1 LKTDLVDNFKNLEAD
16 EKWLLSAIF
25 LSGRQL
31 HRSLAQKVLQVLAS
45 HRLIKSTP
53 PAKQIRQMI
62 DGLEQKQLINC
73 YDQIIVLDIE
83 ITPML
88 FIFPL
93 ENGGADKLI
102 KCVEELQ
109 RKLTGNYY
117 YYQRCFAVSISEL
130 QQQALNLYLGKVAPE
145 RIGNPELN
153 YGFGDMHP
161 RQLALHF
168 SEDWFAELPEISQ
181 ILIFSNFYQ
190 YHLHSFT
197 FDNAQTFEIYNYF
210 LTNDWRDSPVFCRY
224 AAHFIA
230 EFLIFLGRFDD
241 ARGCLE
247 DFSGP
252 ENEGLQALLT
262 YIEQGTEEAIPRFH
276 KAFASL
282 KKSTRK
288 RNISFQTLA
297 APFYALA
304 LLQEGSPESIKC
316 AIDVINKAEK
326 SENRYS
332 LCFVALN
339 IYSNHKTTG
348 SNKTNL
354 FKFFSHSGYGAIG
367 VWFGFLVGSLMGN
380 KPANEHFTM
389 LHNAAY
395 ASASHGFT
403 WLANECHELQKFN
416 GGDEEAQL
424 VLYLKN
430 AGRKLPPPLVKRI
443 CIKEEWETLLDAV
456 ETAIV
461 TKADVNDSDKRL
473 VWVVAKFYDD
483 WHLHALEQKKLK
495 SGAWS
500 KGKQVLNHNR
510 NYDKEVFPE
519 YYSETDI
526 RVMKIFENLYFDYES
541 QFDRA
546 LYMLAGQSNVYCNN
560 TNQQIEIVRAEPEL
574 ILKTEGGKL
583 KIEWFP
589 KPMFEE
595 YLAEIK
601 PPDQAIVYR
610 FPQAHLELTE
620 MLKQGTTFPL
630 NASDR
635 LHQVLSRLE
644 SKIKVRSDFRR
655 KSGEPGLKTTKPKY
669 QIHVRLAPVEH
680 GLGAS
685 VRLSLFPGS
694 AGVFIPGSGLQD
706 AIVDCEG
713 EKLHVE
719 RQLDTEQALAK
730 ELLEKCPSMQGI
742 DSSSFHAD
750 FPDPAAA
757 YQLLFELQHVED
769 LVLEWPENYKPKK
782 IRTADFND
790 FKFKISSGQDW
801 FSVDGELD
809 IDEELVLGL
818 QQLLRQYDGKSR
830 FVVIDQTR
838 ILAISDDFRRRI
850 SDLASYTA
858 QTKSGRRFAR
868 AVIPA
873 IDALIS
879 DSKALSADK
888 EWQRSIESINSVSQL
903 SFAVPA
909 TFTAELREY
918 QREGFVW
925 LSRLAAMGMGAC
937 LADDMGLG
945 KTVQALALILSKAA
959 QGPTLI
965 VAPTSVCANWV
976 QEARK
981 FAATLNPILLS
992 FAPDRA
998 AVIKKAKPYDL
1009 LICSYGIMGNEID
1022 KLEKL
1027 CWQTVV
1033 LDEAQSI
1040 KNTHTSR
1047 SKSAMRLKGK
1057 FKMIMTGT
1065 PVENHLGE
1073 LWNLFNFINPGL
1085 LGDLETFNCNFA
1097 VPIQQHDDR
1106 QAQGRLK
1113 RLVHPFVLRR
1123 TKSQVLLDLPVKTE
1137 ITLHVDL
1144 SEDERALYESI
1155 RREAI
1160 EKISNCKKTARPMQI
1175 LAEITRLRR
1184 MCCNP
1189 SLVAPELGISGS
1201 KLELFGKIIDEL
1213 AENNHKALVFSQFV
1227 DQLALVRKM
1236 IEAKGLGYQYL
1247 DGSTPAKKRS
1257 EAVAAFQNGDERLFL
1272 ISLKAGGL
1280 GLNLTAA
1287 DYVIHLDPWWNPA
1300 VEDQASDR
1308 AHRIG
1313 QIRPVTVY
1321 RLITTATIEERIVTL
1336 HEKKRELADSLLSGS
1351 DMSARISTEDL
1362 LTLIL
1367 NSGSAQEEEASHG
1380 VAKAQRTRMKRLLR
1394 RAKPSSQ

>member
-1 LKTDLVDNFKNLEAD
+1 MENNFTNLETD
-16 EKWLLSAIF
+16 EKWFLSAIF
-25 LSGRQL
+25 LSGQQL
-31 HRSLAQKVLQVLAS
+31 HQSLANSVLQALAS
-45 HRLIKSTP
+45 QGLIKSQLT
-53 PAKQIRQMI
+53 AKQIRQMI
-62 DGLEQKQLINC
+62 DGLKQKQLIDC
-73 YDQIIVLDIE
+73 YDQIIVLDID
-83 ITPML
+83 ITPLL

-93 ENGGADKLI
+93 KNGGADKLI
-102 KCVEELQ
+102 KCVEEFQ
-109 RKLTGNYY
+109 EKHAKNYY
-117 YYQRCFAVSISEL
+117 YYQRCYAIPISEL
-130 QQQALNLYLGKVAPE
+130 QRQALNLYLGKIAPE
-145 RIGNPELN
+145 RIGSPALN
-153 YGFGDMHP
+153 YGFGGMHP
-161 RQLALHF
+161 WQLALHF

-190 YHLHSFT
+190 YHLRSFT
-197 FDNAQTFEIYNYF
+197 PHNAQIFKIYNYF
-210 LTNDWRDSPVFCRY
+210 LVNDWRDSPIFCRY
-224 AAHFIA
+224 AAHFMA

-241 ARGCLE
+241 ARYYLE
-247 DFSGP
+247 GFSGP
-252 ENEGLQALLT
+252 EIEGLQALLV
-262 YIEQGTEEAIPRFH
+262 YLEQGTEEAIPRFH

-316 AIDVINKAEK
+316 AIDIINKAK
-326 SENRYS
+326 KAENRYS
-332 LCFVALN
+332 LCLIALE
-339 IYSNHKTTG
+339 IYSNYKTTG

-354 FKFFSHSGYGAIG
+354 FNYISHSASGSIG
-367 VWFGFLVGSLMGN
+367 VWFHFLIGSLMGS
-380 KPANEHFTM
+380 KPADDHFTR

-395 ASASHGFT
+395 AAASHGFT
-403 WLANECHELQKFN
+403 WLVNECHELYKFYH
-416 GGDEEAQL
+416 GDEEAQL
-424 VLYLKN
+424 VQFLKN
-430 AGRKLPPPLVKRI
+430 AEKKLPQPLVKRI

-456 ETAIV
+456 EMAIV
-461 TKADVNDSDKRL
+461 TKADVKDSDKRL
-473 VWVVAKFYDD
+473 VWVITKFYDD
-483 WHLHALEQKKLK
+483 WVLHALEQIKLK

-500 KGKQVLNHNR
+500 KGKHVLSRNR
-510 NYDKEVFPE
+510 NYDPEAFPE

-526 RVMKIFENLYFDYES
+526 RVLKIFENLYYNGKS
-541 QFDRA
+541 QFHRA
-546 LYMLAGQSNVYCNN
+546 LYMLAGQSNVFLND
-560 TNQQIEIVRAEPEL
+560 TSQQIEIVCAEPEL
-574 ILKTEGGKL
+574 ILKTQGGKL
-583 KIEWFP
+583 KIEWLP
-589 KPMFEE
+589 EPMFEN
-595 YLAEIK
+595 YLAQIK
-601 PPDQAIVYR
+601 KPDRATVYK
-610 FPQAHLELTE
+610 FSQAHLELAE
-620 MLKQGTTFPL
+620 MLEQGTTFPL

-644 SKIKVRSDFRR
+644 SKIKVRSDFRG
-655 KSGEPGLKTTKPKY
+655 KSGEPGFKTLKPKY
-669 QIHVRLAPVEH
+669 QIHARLAPIEH
-680 GLGAS
+680 GLSAS

-713 EKLHVE
+713 EKLHVK
-719 RQLDTEQALAK
+719 RQLDTEQALAS
-730 ELLEKCPSMQGI
+730 EFLEKCPSMQGI

-750 FPDPAAA
+750 FPDLAAA
-757 YQLLFELQHVED
+757 YQLLFELQQVED
-769 LVLEWPENYKPKK
+769 LVVEWPENYKAKK
-782 IRTADFND
+782 IRTADFSD

-801 FSVDGELD
+801 FSLDGELD
-809 IDEELVLGL
+809 VDEELVLGL

-830 FVVIDQTR
+830 FVAIDQTR

-858 QTKSGRRFAR
+858 QSTSGRRFAR

-873 IDALIS
+873 INDLIS
-879 DSKALSADK
+879 DSKALKADK
-888 EWQRSIESINSVSQL
+888 EWQRTIESINSVSHL

-925 LSRLAAMGMGAC
+925 LSCLAAMGMGAC

-945 KTVQALALILSKAA
+945 KTIQALALILSKAA

-976 QEARK
+976 QEVRK
-981 FAATLNPILLS
+981 FAARLNPILLS

-998 AVIKKAKPYDL
+998 AVIKEAKPYDL

-1022 KLEKL
+1022 RLEKL

-1047 SKSAMRLKGK
+1047 SQAAMRLKGK

-1065 PVENHLGE
+1065 PIENHLGE

-1085 LGDLETFNCNFA
+1085 LGDLETFNRNFA
-1097 VPIQQHDDR
+1097 VPIQQQGDR

-1113 RLVHPFVLRR
+1113 RLVQPFVLRR
-1123 TKSQVLLDLPVKTE
+1123 TKSQVLLDLPMKTE

-1155 RREAI
+1155 RRESI

-1201 KLELFGKIIDEL
+1201 KLELLSQIVDEL

-1257 EAVAAFQNGDERLFL
+1257 EAVTAFQNGDDRLFL

-1321 RLITTATIEERIVTL
+1321 RLITTETIEERIVTL
-1336 HEKKRELADSLLSGS
+1336 HEKKRELADNLLSGS
-1351 DMSARISTEDL
+1351 DMSAKISAEDL

-1367 NSGSAQEEEASHG
+1367 GSDQKKTCDASL
-1380 VAKAQRTRMKRLLR
+1380 TT
-1394 RAKPSSQ
+1394 